1 MKRKISRILENQEE
15 EERNRRTLLEKIV
28 ELEKKISGRE
38 VENVDPEE
46 LGLPLRSVK
55 QVLDFDKELENQ
67 EVYRKLLGCKLKK
80 DHIL

>member
-1 MKRKISRILENQEE
+1 M
-15 EERNRRTLLEKIV
+15 EKIV

-67 EVYRKLLGCKLKK
+67 EVYRKLLGCKLKRE
-80 DHIL
+80 HI

>member
-1 MKRKISRILENQEE
+1 M
-15 EERNRRTLLEKIV
+15 
-28 ELEKKISGRE
+28 ELEKKISGREME

-80 DHIL
+80 EHI